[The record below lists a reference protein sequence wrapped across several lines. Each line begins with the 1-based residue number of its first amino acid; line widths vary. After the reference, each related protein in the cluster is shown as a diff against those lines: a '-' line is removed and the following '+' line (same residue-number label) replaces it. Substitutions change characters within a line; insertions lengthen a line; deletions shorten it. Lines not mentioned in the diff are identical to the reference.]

1 MNDQYGEEIP
11 DEVAEYYRQVER
23 EVLEETI
30 RQDPVRSEVK
40 LSTFVSASKGRNRKR
55 RNRKRRNLKEITLIK
70 YGRNYHQPH
79 RFDWWTAGSELL
91 GDDPDCEEKL
101 QEIILGNQARNM
113 NDLKTKL
120 RMLR

>member
-1 MNDQYGEEIP
+1 MNDYNGDEIP

-55 RNRKRRNLKEITLIK
+55 RSLKEITLIK
-70 YGRNYHQPH
+70 YGHNYHEPH
-79 RFDWWTAGSELL
+79 RFDWWVAGLELI
-91 GDDPDCEEKL
+91 GDDPDCDDKL
-101 QEIILGNQARNM
+101 REIVLGNQARDLN
-113 NDLKTKL
+113 NLKTKL
-120 RMLR
+120 RRMSL

>member
-1 MNDQYGEEIP
+1 M
-11 DEVAEYYRQVER
+11 AEYYRQVER

-55 RNRKRRNLKEITLIK
+55 RSIKEITLIK

-120 RMLR
+120 RRMSL